1 MIEKTFFAH
10 LFLHLL
16 AAHIK
21 SKEADQ
27 ASFDYSYRE
36 ISLELVYIIVET

>member
-1 MIEKTFFAH
+1 LVLKTKNKIE
-10 LFLHLL
+10 
-16 AAHIK
+16 
-21 SKEADQ
+21 KEADQ